1 MPAAPPARKRASF
14 DFKRTTFPLISL
26 VLRTADLVELE
37 NELQDRLGD
46 SPDFFDQDLLVI
58 NLSALRQ
65 ANAAIDFRAL
75 AGLLRRY
82 RVQPIGVH
90 GGSPSQMQAAADAGL
105 VATPEVSAAQSIARA
120 ARSQA
125 DARSDDS
132 QQARSDGR
140 SEYRPENR
148 PGSVTEPDAGEASA
162 AGAASPAPLAAAAP
176 AIAEATGAADTQGLV
191 DTQVAPDTRTAS
203 DAALAGGA
211 PTASEVP
218 AASEAPL
225 PAEAP
230 VPPPL
235 MGAVVIDKPL
245 RSGQRVY
252 AKGADLIVLAVV
264 SFGAEVFADGN
275 IHVYAPLRGRAIA
288 GARGKTDARIF
299 CTCMEPQLVAIAG
312 VYRTIETALPP
323 DVAGKPAQVRL
334 VGESL
339 VIEPL

>member
-1 MPAAPPARKRASF
+1 MPAATPARKRASF
-14 DFKRTTFPLISL
+14 DFKRTTFPLVSL

-37 NELQDRLGD
+37 NDLQARLGET
-46 SPDFFDQDLLVI
+46 PDFFDQDLLVI
-58 NLSALRQ
+58 NLSALRE
-65 ANAAIDFRAL
+65 ANAPIDFRAL

-120 ARSQA
+120 ARSAQPQPAADSREVGVPADAGPAPAPAESQPGTEAASANDAPAAPA
-125 DARSDDS
+125 DARMPANA
-132 QQARSDGR
+132 QAPTD
-140 SEYRPENR
+140 
-148 PGSVTEPDAGEASA
+148 V
-162 AGAASPAPLAAAAP
+162 PAP
-176 AIAEATGAADTQGLV
+176 
-191 DTQVAPDTRTAS
+191 
-203 DAALAGGA
+203 AAL
-211 PTASEVP
+211 V
-218 AASEAPL
+218 
-225 PAEAP
+225 
-230 VPPPL
+230 
-235 MGAVVIDKPL
+235 GAVVIDKPL

-252 AKGADLIVLAVV
+252 AKGADLVVLAVV

-312 VYRTIETALPP
+312 VYRTIETPLPP